1 MIYVKHIFICTNY
14 RENESRCS
22 CGNNAS
28 DQIRLKFVELLKKNK
43 LNDNIRSNKS
53 GCMNLC
59 EYGPVIVI
67 YPKGIWY
74 VNVKIND
81 VEEIFQ
87 KSILKDEV
95 IKHLLPK
102 KDILDKIK
110 KIRYTKKN

>member
-1 MIYVKHIFICTNY
+1 MIYDKHIFVCTNY

-28 DQIRLKFVELLKKNK
+28 DQIRLKFVELIKQNK
-43 LNDNIRSNKS
+43 LSNKIRSNKS

-67 YPKGIWY
+67 YPQAIWY

-110 KIRYTKKN
+110 KIRYTKRN